1 MENIEDILKALAE
14 EPQGDT
20 ADSAESGS
28 ESADSAGGGL
38 FGDIDPQ
45 MLLGLMSAFE
55 TLSKPDD
62 NERFLLSLK
71 PLLREE
77 NRAKIDTAVKLLKI
91 ISLLPLLKDSGLK
104 LL

>member
-1 MENIEDILKALAE
+1 MDNIEDILKALA
-14 EPQGDT
+14 
-20 ADSAESGS
+20 ADSSAPQAEQEAESKS
-28 ESADSAGGGL
+28 GGEVGG
-38 FGDIDPQ
+38 FFDGIDPEA
-45 MLLGLMSAFE
+45 LLEIMALFDS
-55 TLSKPDD
+55 LSKPND

-91 ISLLPLLKDSGLK
+91 MSLLPLLKDSGLTK